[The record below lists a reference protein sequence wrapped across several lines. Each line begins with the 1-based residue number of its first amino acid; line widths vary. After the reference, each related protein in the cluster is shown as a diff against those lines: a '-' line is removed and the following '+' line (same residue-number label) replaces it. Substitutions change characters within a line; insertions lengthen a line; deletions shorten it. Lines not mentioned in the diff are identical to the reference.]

1 MSSIAEQAGAKG
13 LSQSLS
19 DKIAA
24 AQSWP
29 ANWVAAGGLLL
40 FAVAWTIHGMI
51 AGAGGTLHFDLLEAY
66 AWGKEFQLGYNQH
79 GPFWAWIA
87 GAWFLVFPVANWPFI
102 LLQAINWRGRR
113 DGSAPRAMRACPP
126 HAAGPTAGRAL
137 DSTNAS
143 CGAAARGNRA
153 VQR

>member
-1 MSSIAEQAGAKG
+1 MSSIAEQAGATG

-102 LLQAINWRGRR
+102 LLQAINSALGLWGAWRLIGLFASGL
-113 DGSAPRAMRACPP
+113 DAPCSDPP
-126 HAAGPTAGRAL
+126 
-137 DSTNAS
+137 
-143 CGAAARGNRA
+143 AARHA
-153 VQR
+153 VLYRHGLQI